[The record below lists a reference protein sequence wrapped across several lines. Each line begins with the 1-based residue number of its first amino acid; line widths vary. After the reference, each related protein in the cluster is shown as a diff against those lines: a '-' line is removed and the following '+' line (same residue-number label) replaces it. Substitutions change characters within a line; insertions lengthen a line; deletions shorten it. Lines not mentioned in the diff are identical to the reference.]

1 MTAVHR
7 RRLRTDRR
15 AARACTVVALLT
27 MLVAACGS
35 GQAQSPTTSA
45 AQAVTTTTTA
55 ESTRTTVAWAP
66 GAPLQAWDTFLKTFD
81 VKDASDVSIS
91 ECGVYAMLVT
101 DESLTFY
108 MWNGVEWKDISE
120 DLGGARGQYPIKVY
134 TQDFT
139 NDGTKDFFV
148 VYRTKKNSGK
158 VFGAYFAFPWGGKNT
173 CVWSWVDVDDGR
185 SFGKL
190 VESPKVNQ
198 KKHVVYGDGYHR
210 RYLTRGV
217 YEYLPASSAFVFRI
231 ANVK

>member
-1 MTAVHR
+1 MTATHR
-7 RRLRTDRR
+7 RTVTVGTR
-15 AARACTVVALLT
+15 AARTSVATVAL
-27 MLVAACGS
+27 MIIVASCGS
-35 GQAQSPTTSA
+35 SQAQAPTTTTA
-45 AQAVTTTTTA
+45 RAVTTTTTA

-66 GAPLQAWDTFLKTFD
+66 GAPLQAWDAFLKTFD
-81 VKDASDVSIS
+81 VKDASEVSIS

-120 DLGGARGQYPIKVY
+120 DLGGGRGQYPIKVY

-139 NDGTKDFFV
+139 NDGAKDFFV
-148 VYRTKKNSGK
+148 VYRTKKKTGK
-158 VFGAYFAFPWGGKNT
+158 IYGAYFAFPWGGRNK

-190 VESPKVNQ
+190 IESPKVNQ
-198 KKHVVYGDGYHR
+198 KKRVIYGDGYHR